1 MDGEQARNAG
11 PERPRSS
18 LVIRIAEMFE
28 LIRSRV
34 FSLGAILLMTLPVR
48 FERLESSS
56 SVQES
61 PFTRGAAL
69 LQAMSSSNQR
79 LLLSTRPLSSVPQG
93 AAQVLLRH
101 DRHVPLPPG
110 IDQSCKHRMRH
121 YGQHVRSSPIDWA

>member
-11 PERPRSS
+11 PERPRRS
-18 LVIRIAEMFE
+18 LVIRIAEMLE

-34 FSLGAILLMTLPVR
+34 FSLGAILLITLPVR

-69 LQAMSSSNQR
+69 LQAMSSSNQDYSFLR
-79 LLLSTRPLSSVPQG
+79 GLF
-93 AAQVLLRH
+93 QVSLKE
-101 DRHVPLPPG
+101 
-110 IDQSCKHRMRH
+110 QHR
-121 YGQHVRSSPIDWA
+121 SF